1 MHMQN
6 IMLIYDEKPFSIHRF
21 SDPNLFNNLKQ
32 VKLDMVYLT
41 MAKVWSTMS
50 HSKRAQVGALLV
62 KDGTIISD
70 GFNGTPTGLDN
81 CCEDSDGNTHWYVLH
96 AETNV
101 ITKLSKN
108 AVSGENS
115 TLYVTMSPC
124 RDCSKL
130 ILQSDIKRV
139 VFLTPYRILD
149 GLEFLIHSN
158 LEVSYYADLNPL
170 IEFDFNKI
178 SVTGIESKEQFIEI
192 IKQNIKTV

>member
-1 MHMQN
+1 
-6 IMLIYDEKPFSIHRF
+6 MLKYDGNAFSLHRF
-21 SDPNLFNNLKQ
+21 LNQDLFNNHKQ

-50 HSKRAQVGALLV
+50 HSTRAQVGALLV

-70 GFNGTPTGLDN
+70 GFNGTPSGLDN
-81 CCEDSDGNTHWYVLH
+81 CCEDSEGNTHWYVIH
-96 AETNV
+96 AESNV
-101 ITKLSKN
+101 ITKLSRN

-130 ILQSDIKRV
+130 ILQSGIKRV

-149 GLEFLIHSN
+149 GLEFLINSN
-158 LEVSYYADLNPL
+158 LEVSYYADLTPL
-170 IEFDFNKI
+170 INFNHNNV
-178 SVTGIESKEQFIEI
+178 SVVEIEEKEQFIEI